1 MDLPVIFSVR
11 DGSHVLTLPSAPP
24 PPLTDLTRKHD
35 LYSKTN
41 LVTLVYPPTPSSTP
55 TFQTHTDTHTYIHSP
70 VPPPLKKKKSTYLGN
85 PAPCLLNLYKQKTGV
100 KTIMGV

>member
-11 DGSHVLTLPSAPP
+11 DGSHVLTLPSAP
-24 PPLTDLTRKHD
+24 
-35 LYSKTN
+35 
-41 LVTLVYPPTPSSTP
+41 P